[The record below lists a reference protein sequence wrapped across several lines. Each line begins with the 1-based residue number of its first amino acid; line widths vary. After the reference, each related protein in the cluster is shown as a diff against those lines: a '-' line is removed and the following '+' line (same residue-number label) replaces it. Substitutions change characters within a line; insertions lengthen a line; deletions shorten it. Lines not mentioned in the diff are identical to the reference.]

1 MDIQYINNVTG
12 MSVEERDDLIMYFKG
27 LPESVKIIV
36 FFDQRITIK
45 KNGALFLKDKR
56 GEFDYSTFILTIQ
69 RIRNIEV
76 GPSKKSK
83 LDKGEMD
90 ILYFIKKER
99 IKDNPRLKPKRKV
112 LKTDKILKFKSMILQ
127 QREEGMSWEN
137 ISDFLREY
145 YGFKI
150 SRNYLYKLFR

>member
-1 MDIQYINNVTG
+1 LDIQYINNVTG
-12 MSVEERDDLIMYFKG
+12 MSVGERDDLIMYFKG

-99 IKDNPRLKPKRKV
+99 IKDNPRRKRKRKV

-150 SRNYLYKLFR
+150 SRDYLYKLFR

>member
-12 MSVEERDDLIMYFKG
+12 MSVGERDDLIMYFKG

-99 IKDNPRLKPKRKV
+99 IKDNPRRKRKRKV

>member
-12 MSVEERDDLIMYFKG
+12 MSVGERKDLILYFKG
-27 LPESVKIIV
+27 LPESVKIFV

-83 LDKGEMD
+83 LDKGKAD

-99 IKDNPRLKPKRKV
+99 IKDNPRRKRKRKI
-112 LKTDKILKFKSMILQ
+112 LKTDKILKYKSMILQ

-137 ISDFLREY
+137 ISDFLLKY

-150 SRNYLYKLFR
+150 SMHYLYKLFR